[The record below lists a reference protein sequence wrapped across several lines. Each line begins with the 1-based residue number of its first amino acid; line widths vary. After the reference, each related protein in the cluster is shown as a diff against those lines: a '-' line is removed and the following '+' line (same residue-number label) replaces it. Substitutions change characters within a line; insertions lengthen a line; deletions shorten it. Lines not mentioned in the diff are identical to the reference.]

1 MPWASSNASRAASY
15 SLVMSFPKHASD
27 LFSTMAQMLELT
39 GGDRFRVNAHAKA
52 SRIIKDTTV
61 DIESLAKA
69 GDVKALTAIEGIGK
83 GAAGKLIELAQTG
96 TIAEYEELCAKV
108 PGGVMEVLGIQGL
121 GPKTVKLMWEQ
132 KGVESIDDLKRIIDD
147 GSILELPRM
156 GTKTV
161 ENILSSIAFLE
172 SSSNRLPIGIAQRV
186 ADRFVALLRQV
197 PGTIRVAFAGSLRRG
212 QESIGDVDILIATN
226 DPDAAREA
234 FLASDG
240 VMQVLAKGET
250 KCSIRAAIGDSASR
264 WGSDENAAVQVDL
277 RIVDEP
283 SWGAALLYFTGSKE
297 HGVRLR
303 ERAISM
309 GMRLNEYG
317 LFVDDGSDADSK
329 RVPPQTRGVEPIAC
343 ASEEAIYLELGMPF
357 IPPTMREDRGEMKLT
372 EPIHVI
378 EVSDI
383 KAELH
388 SHTVASDGK
397 MTIEES
403 AAIAKARGFHTLA
416 ITDHSQSSA
425 VAGGLK
431 PDRLR
436 KHIKAVREANGR
448 IDGITLLPGSEVD
461 ILVDGSLDYDD
472 DLLHALDVVVASPH
486 AGLRAK
492 PKQATKRL
500 LKAIAHPCVHIIGH
514 PTGRLI
520 ERREGLSPD
529 MNEIIAAA
537 IEHNVALEINSHW
550 MRLDLRDT
558 HVRAAVEAGALISI
572 NCDDHHPGDYDNLIF
587 GVLTGQRGWL
597 TPEQCINTWDAG
609 KLHGWLKSK
618 R

>member
-1 MPWASSNASRAASY
+1 
-15 SLVMSFPKHASD
+15 MSFQKHASD
-27 LFSTMAQMLELT
+27 LFHTMSQMLELT
-39 GGDRFRVNAHAKA
+39 GSDRFRVNAHAKA

-61 DIESLAKA
+61 DLEPLARDGDLKA
-69 GDVKALTAIEGIGK
+69 IAAIEGIGK
-83 GAAGKLIELAQTG
+83 GTAAKLIELAQTG
-96 TIAEYEELCAKV
+96 TISEYEALCTKV
-108 PGGVMEVLGIQGL
+108 PIGVMEVLGVQGL

-132 KGVESIDDLKRIIDD
+132 KGVESIDDLKRILDD

-156 GTKTV
+156 GEKTV
-161 ENILSSIAFLE
+161 ENIKASIAFLE
-172 SSSNRLPIGIAQRV
+172 SSGRRLPIGIAQQV
-186 ADRFVALLRQV
+186 ADRFITMLKEA

-212 QESIGDVDILIATN
+212 KDSIGDVDILIATT

-234 FLASDG
+234 FTTCDG

-250 KCSIRAAIGDSASR
+250 KCSIRTAIGDSASR
-264 WGSDENAAVQVDL
+264 WGKDKNAAVQVDL
-277 RIVDEP
+277 RMVDEP
-283 SWGAALLYFTGSKE
+283 NWGAALLYFTGSKE

-309 GMRLNEYG
+309 GMTLNEYG
-317 LFVDDGSDADSK
+317 LFKDASSEADFK
-329 RVPPQTRGVEPIAC
+329 KMPPQTRGIEPIAC
-343 ASEEAIYLELGMPF
+343 ASEEAIYLALEMPF

-378 EVSDI
+378 ELEDI

-388 SHTVASDGK
+388 SHTMASDGK

-431 PDRLR
+431 PHRLCE
-436 KHIKAVREANGR
+436 HIKSIREANTR
-448 IDGITLLPGSEVD
+448 IDGITLLAGSEVD
-461 ILVDGSLDYDD
+461 ILVDGTLDYDD

-500 LKAIAHPCVHIIGH
+500 LKAIEHPMVHIIGH

-520 ERREGLSPD
+520 EQREGLSPD

-537 IEHNVALEINSHW
+537 IEHHVALEINSHW

-558 HVRAAVEAGALISI
+558 HVRAVVEAGALISI
-572 NCDDHHPGDYDNLIF
+572 NCDGHHPGDYDNLIF

-597 TPEQCINTWDAG
+597 TAERCINTWDAK

>member
-1 MPWASSNASRAASY
+1 
-15 SLVMSFPKHASD
+15 MSFQKHASD
-27 LFSTMAQMLELT
+27 LFSTMSQMLELT

-52 SRIIKDTTV
+52 SRIIKDAGA
-61 DIESLAKA
+61 DLEALAKD

-83 GAAGKLIELAQTG
+83 GTAGKLIELAQTG
-96 TIAEYEELCAKV
+96 TISEYEELCAKV
-108 PGGVMEVLGIQGL
+108 PAGVMEVLGIQGL

-132 KGVESIDDLKRIIDD
+132 KGVESVDDLKGIIAD

-156 GTKTV
+156 GAKTV
-161 ENILSSIAFLE
+161 ENIKASIAFLE
-172 SSSNRLPIGIAQRV
+172 SSGSRLPIGIAQQV
-186 ADRFVALLRQV
+186 ADRFVAMLGQV
-197 PGTIRVAFAGSLRRG
+197 PGTSRVAFAGSLRRG
-212 QESIGDVDILIATN
+212 QESIGDVDILIATD

-234 FLASDG
+234 FISSDG
-240 VMQVLAKGET
+240 VMQVLAKGDT
-250 KCSIRAAIGDSASR
+250 KCSIRTAIGDSASR
-264 WGSDENAAVQVDL
+264 WGSEEGSAVQVDL
-277 RIVDEP
+277 RIVDE
-283 SWGAALLYFTGSKE
+283 SCWGAALLYFTGSKE

-303 ERAISM
+303 QRAISM
-309 GMRLNEYG
+309 GMTLNEYG
-317 LFVDDGSDADSK
+317 LFEDDGSDPS
-329 RVPPQTRGVEPIAC
+329 PPQTRGVEPIAC
-343 ASEEAIYLELGMPF
+343 ASEEAIYLALGMPF
-357 IPPTMREDRGEMKLT
+357 IPPTMREDRGEMKLS

-378 EVSDI
+378 ELGDI

-448 IDGITLLPGSEVD
+448 IEGITLLPGSEVD
-461 ILVDGSLDYDD
+461 ILVDGTLDYED

-537 IEHNVALEINSHW
+537 IEHDVALEINSHW

-572 NCDDHHPGDYDNLIF
+572 NCDDHQPGDYDNLIF

-597 TPEQCINTWDAG
+597 KPEQCINTWDAA